1 MTESAAQSSK
11 TRTCRFPGCTR
22 HPEQGEPGVGR
33 PPEYCADPAHTRA
46 SAWRARRQLADQ
58 ESQQQAGA
66 GEEERPVD
74 AARERA
80 SAIRAQVEGMIDVL
94 NGQLVALVGE
104 LRTTG
109 DPDAAAAQIEVMTAQ
124 AAEEVATANARAS
137 RAEQAQRAA
146 NSERA
151 DADAA
156 AAEATAVAD
165 TAQARLGEA
174 QAEIAAIERARDEMA
189 RTRDQLLE
197 QLDQAKAE
205 RDEAR
210 DHMATVT
217 AERDSARRDAERE
230 HAHAEQ
236 RLADL
241 RTTHTEHITNLRT
254 ELEQSREAT
263 QAERSRADRAE
274 ARLDPTRPVSPGSD
288 GHG

>member
-1 MTESAAQSSK
+1 M
-11 TRTCRFPGCTR
+11 
-22 HPEQGEPGVGR
+22 GR